1 MAIAE
6 EKQRA
11 REQWGEDP
19 CGAVY
24 GREHEFGT
32 REFFDAVEHHR
43 YTDYAPWMPE
53 IMGFN
58 EFAGARLL
66 EVGCGMGTDLLQ
78 FARGG
83 AKVTGVD
90 LTPRSLEIS
99 RHHLNVY
106 GQPGDFALTDAERL
120 PFADESFDV
129 VYSNGVLHHTP
140 DTAGAIREI
149 HRVLRPAGQARVML
163 YHRGSLNYWGQVILR
178 HGVLHEELLRGNT
191 PRDIMSKY
199 VEFNESGGRPL
210 VKVYSR
216 RQARKLF
223 SMFREAK
230 LQIEQLMKPEL
241 YMLGRIIPENLFW
254 HLRQTVGWNMIIS
267 ARK

>member
-1 MAIAE
+1 
-6 EKQRA
+6 
-11 REQWGEDP
+11 
-19 CGAVY
+19 
-24 GREHEFGT
+24 
-32 REFFDAVEHHR
+32 
-43 YTDYAPWMPE
+43 
-53 IMGFN
+53 
-58 EFAGARLL
+58 
-66 EVGCGMGTDLLQ
+66 
-78 FARGG
+78 
-83 AKVTGVD
+83 
-90 LTPRSLEIS
+90 
-99 RHHLNVY
+99 
-106 GQPGDFALTDAERL
+106 
-120 PFADESFDV
+120 
-129 VYSNGVLHHTP
+129 
-140 DTAGAIREI
+140 
-149 HRVLRPAGQARVML
+149 
-163 YHRGSLNYWGQVILR
+163 LR